1 MDLPLPP
8 PTDTVAPQMSS
19 TSALA
24 NLGLAIAGLAVLA
37 RAADMFVDGAVGIS
51 RKFGVSP
58 VLIGAVVIGL
68 GTSLP
73 ELLVSVLAAARG
85 DASLGVGNVVGSN
98 VANLSL
104 VLGVAALLAPLA
116 VNAGV
121 LRREAPVSFL
131 AVGGFALA
139 LQNGLTRLDGF
150 LLLGGLVV
158 TIVIVVR
165 AASRGRNEALAED
178 VDEEFLPLRTGRLAL
193 VTVVG
198 LVGTTLGAQL
208 LVSGAIGLA
217 TGAGIS
223 EGFVGVTLVAVGT
236 SLPELVT
243 AIHAARRHE
252 DELIIGNVLGSNV
265 FNSLLVG
272 GAIALIAPGPIDDIR
287 LVTLGAAGMTAV
299 ALMAWFLM
307 ARGRRIV
314 RSDAAL
320 LLAGYVA
327 VVALIA

>member
-1 MDLPLPP
+1 MGLPGWPAP
-8 PTDTVAPQMSS
+8 DTVALQMSS
-19 TSALA
+19 TSLLA
-24 NLGLAIAGLAVLA
+24 NLGFAIAGLVVLA
-37 RAADMFVDGAVGIS
+37 RAAAMFVDGAVGIS

-58 VLIGAVVIGL
+58 VIIGAVVIGL
-68 GTSLP
+68 GTSVP
-73 ELLVSVLAAARG
+73 ELLVSVLAAVRG
-85 DASLGVGNVVGSN
+85 DSALGVGNVVGSN

-116 VNAGV
+116 VNASV
-121 LRREAPVSFL
+121 LRREAPLSFL
-131 AVGGFALA
+131 AVGAFALA
-139 LQNGLTRLDGF
+139 LQNGLTRLDGA

-158 TIVIVVR
+158 AILIVVR
-165 AASRGRNEALAED
+165 ATSRGRNDALAED
-178 VDEEFLPLRTGRLAL
+178 VEGEFLPIRTGRLAA
-193 VTVVG
+193 VTLVG

-208 LVSGAIGLA
+208 LVTGATGLA
-217 TGAGIS
+217 TEAGLS

-243 AIHAARRHE
+243 AAHAARRHE

-272 GAIALIAPGPIDDIR
+272 GAIALIAPGPIDDLR
-287 LVTLGAAGMTAV
+287 LVTVGAAGMTIV
-299 ALMAWFLM
+299 ALVAWLLM

-314 RSDAAL
+314 RGEAAL

-327 VVALIA
+327 VVVLIA

>member
-1 MDLPLPP
+1 
-8 PTDTVAPQMSS
+8 MSS
-19 TSALA
+19 TSLLA
-24 NLGLAIAGLAVLA
+24 NLGLAIVGLAILA

-98 VANLSL
+98 IANLSL

-116 VNAGV
+116 VNASV
-121 LRREAPVSFL
+121 LRREAPLSFL
-131 AVGGFALA
+131 AVGAFALA
-139 LQNGLTRLDGF
+139 LQNGLTRLDGV
-150 LLLGGLVV
+150 LLLVGLVV
-158 TIVIVVR
+158 TIPIVVL
-165 AASRGRNEALAED
+165 ATSRGRNDALTED
-178 VDEEFLPLRTGRLAL
+178 VNEEFLPMRPGRLAA
-193 VTVVG
+193 VTLVG

-217 TGAGIS
+217 TEAGLS

-243 AIHAARRHE
+243 AVHGARRHE
-252 DELIIGNVLGSNV
+252 DELIIGNLLGSNL

-272 GAIALIAPGPIDDIR
+272 GAIALIAPGPINDLR
-287 LVTLGAAGMTAV
+287 LVTIGAAGMTAV
-299 ALMAWFLM
+299 ALVAWLLM

-314 RSDAAL
+314 RGEASL

-327 VVALIA
+327 VVVLVA